1 MQNPFDDPDGR
12 FLALVNDENQHS
24 LWPAFLEV
32 PAGWRISHP
41 EDSRQACLDHI
52 EERWTDVRPRSL
64 VDALAAQE
72 QSDH

>member
-52 EERWTDVRPRSL
+52 EEHWTDVRPRSL
-64 VDALAAQE
+64 VEALAAQGH
-72 QSDH
+72 SDR

>member
-52 EERWTDVRPRSL
+52 GERWTDVRTRSL
-64 VDALAAQE
+64 VEALAAQE
-72 QSDH
+72 QSDR